1 MKRISFNKDWEYAMQ
16 SDGFLGTVT
25 EKFRPVT
32 LPHDAMLQRPRS
44 KDAAG
49 KGNSGYYPDG
59 VYEYRKRFTA
69 PEEWKEKRI
78 TIEFEAAY
86 MQAMVYIN
94 GMFAG
99 SHTYGYTQFYIKADP
114 YLHYG
119 EENEIRVVTRN
130 YKDSRWY
137 SGAGLYREVSLY
149 EADFVHALPDG
160 LRITTESIHEKYAV
174 VSGALTVVN
183 EGSDTVRTYILTE
196 FFGPDGAWA
205 AEYRVPVTMFA
216 GEKKVIR
223 QRVSI
228 QNPKLWNVDTPNL
241 YICRARIMDG
251 EKKAACQ
258 AKIIDETETTFGIRR
273 LSLSVENGLQIN
285 GIETKFRGGCI
296 HHNQGLIGAA
306 AIARAEERRVE
317 RMKEAGFNALR
328 ISHNPAGRA
337 LLDACDRV
345 GMLVMD
351 EAFDSWQMSKNAY
364 DYSISFSDNWEED
377 VARMVEKDYNHPCV
391 ILYSI
396 GNEIPET
403 GNEAG
408 AECSRKIAEKIRQL
422 DPGRF
427 IINSINMMLSSV
439 GAGSTVFFDAQ
450 DLDIN
455 NAMAGLGDNMQKQ
468 MAREELGDYTEESY
482 GTVDIA
488 GYNYADGR
496 YETDHEKY
504 PNRII
509 CGSETFANRIGESWA
524 LVEKLPYVI
533 GDFTW
538 TAWDYLGECGV
549 GKVDYAEDATW
560 KYGDF
565 PWFAAYCGDFDL
577 IGTRRAQSYF
587 REAVFGQAD
596 KPYLVVQDPSYYG
609 KKPAFTPWS
618 FYDYIPS
625 WNWSGQEGKTV
636 ALQVYSDA
644 ESVEVLVNGC
654 SLGIK
659 PAGKASGFITEY
671 ESVYEPGSI
680 TVRAYKDGLIVGENS
695 LVSGGAGGILMQAD
709 RDVLSADDRDL
720 SFVTILHS
728 DQNGIVIPNDDF
740 PVSVTVEGAGSLL
753 GLGSARPWGE
763 ENVYDG
769 RCVTFRGR
777 AMAVIRPKE
786 AGKITVSVY
795 SQRYGS
801 HRIELEAKKM
811 MKEV

>member
-1 MKRISFNKDWEYAMQ
+1 MQ
-16 SDGFLGTVT
+16 SDSFLGAAT
-25 EKFRPVT
+25 EEFRLVT
-32 LPHDAMLQRPRS
+32 LPHDAMIYRPRS

-49 KGNSGYYPDG
+49 KSNSGYYPEG
-59 VYEYRKRFTA
+59 VYEYRKRFEA
-69 PEEWKEKRI
+69 LKEWASKRI

-99 SHTYGYTQFYIKADP
+99 KHTYGYTQFYIKADP

-137 SGAGLYREVSLY
+137 SGAGLYRDVSVYISDL
-149 EADFVHALPDG
+149 VHALPDG
-160 LRITTESIHEKYAV
+160 LKITTESIHEKYAV
-174 VSGALTVVN
+174 VSSALTVVN
-183 EGSDTVRTYILTE
+183 EGPSTVRTYILTE
-196 FFGPDGAWA
+196 FFGPDGSRA
-205 AEYRVPVTMFA
+205 AEHGVPVTIFP
-216 GEKKVIR
+216 GENKVVR

-228 QNPKLWNVDTPNL
+228 QNPKLWNVDTPYL
-241 YICRARIMDG
+241 YTCRARIMDRTDEDARSAEFIDG
-251 EKKAACQ
+251 TGVCR
-258 AKIIDETETTFGIRR
+258 DETETAFGIRV

-285 GIETKFRGGCI
+285 GIETKLRGGCI
-296 HHNQGLIGAA
+296 HHNQGIIGAA
-306 AIARAEERRVE
+306 AVARAEARRVE
-317 RMKEAGFNALR
+317 MMKEAGFNALR
-328 ISHNPAGRA
+328 IAHNPASRA
-337 LLDACDRV
+337 LLDACDRA

-351 EAFDSWQMSKNAY
+351 EAFDSWQMSKTPY
-364 DYSISFSDNWEED
+364 DYSIYFHENWEED
-377 VARMVEKDYNHPCV
+377 VTRMVEKDYNHPCV

-422 DPGRF
+422 DPRRY
-427 IINSINMMLSSV
+427 IINSINMMLSSI
-439 GAGSTVFFDAQ
+439 GAGSRIFFEAQ

-455 NAMAGLGDNMQKQ
+455 KAMAGLDDNMQKQ
-468 MAREELGDYTEESY
+468 MAREELGNYTEEAY

-496 YETDHEKY
+496 YETDHERY

-509 CGSETFANRIGESWA
+509 CGSETFTNRIGRSWE
-524 LVEKLPYVI
+524 LIKKLPYVI

-549 GKVDYAEDATW
+549 GKVDYDENAVW
-560 KYGDF
+560 QYGDH

-577 IGTRRAQSYF
+577 IGTRRAQSYY
-587 REAVFGQAD
+587 RETVFGQAD
-596 KPYLVVQDPSYYG
+596 KPYIVSQDPSYYG

-618 FYDYIPS
+618 FYDHIPS
-625 WNWSGQEGKTV
+625 WNWKGQEGKPV

-644 ESVEVLVNGC
+644 ESVEVLVNGS

-659 PAGKASGFITEY
+659 PAGKECGYITEY
-671 ESVYEPGSI
+671 ETVYTPGTL
-680 TVRAYKDGLIVGENS
+680 TVRAYRDGKTVGENNLS
-695 LVSGGAGGILMQAD
+695 SGGAGTIVLQAD
-709 RDVLSADDRDL
+709 RDVLHADDKDL
-720 SFVTILHS
+720 AFVTILHG
-728 DQNGIVIPNDDF
+728 DQDGIVIPNDDIQ
-740 PVSVTVEGAGSLL
+740 VKVTVEGAGSLL

-769 RCVTFRGR
+769 ECTTFLGR
-777 AMAVIRPKE
+777 AMAVVRPE
-786 AGKITVSVY
+786 GTGEITVSVY
-795 SQRYGS
+795 SQQYGVR
-801 HRIELEAKKM
+801 RIELKAR
-811 MKEV
+811 